1 MTRLRVFLFRLW
13 ALVRSRQMDRE
24 IDDEIASHLAEA
36 TEEYVQRGLSPEEAR
51 SAAQR
56 SFGGV
61 TQTKEVYRQVR
72 SFMWLED
79 VARDLRHALRTLR
92 KSPAFTTAAAATLAL
107 AIGAN
112 TAMVSVLNAVLLRP
126 LPYRSPEQLAMLW
139 TEDPTQNLREGRS
152 ALWDVEQ
159 WRSQSQSFAEMA
171 TFDAVSRTLT
181 GADGAEQ
188 IVGASISPNLL
199 SLLGINPVQ
208 GRSFSSEEAEQRQRL
223 VLISHRFWHARFAG
237 SHDALG
243 ASLVLDG
250 LPARIIGIL
259 PAGFQVARLD
269 ADVWEAH
276 TTRQSIRGGDMW
288 FVVGR
293 LQPAMTFEQAQAEM
307 SAIARRL
314 NDRLPATDRNRGIGV
329 VPLSLYM
336 VGPQS
341 RLALWLLGGAVFC
354 VFLIA
359 AANVTSLSLARSTA
373 RAREMAV
380 RAALGASAGRIVRQL
395 LTESVLLAAVS
406 GLIGI
411 VLAMVAMRLIRAFE
425 PGNLPR
431 LNEVSLDLRV
441 LGWAL
446 GISLV
451 AGILVGLA
459 PATVRRDLRPSGE
472 EGGRSVSGG
481 ASTRRIRRG
490 LVMAEFALAIVLLVG
505 AGLMLRS
512 WWNVKNI
519 DPGFRP
525 ERVLMIELS
534 TPTILQAATAREAIS
549 VSAQRI
555 NLYHGVLEQIQA
567 VPGVESAGIIGDLF
581 IGNTREQVLSVEG
594 DSGTVT
600 QRLAFTRDEVSADFF
615 KTVGTPLLSGRFF
628 SIGEGPEAPRVAIVN
643 DAMARRAWAGRD
655 PLGRRFKLGPP
666 DSDGPW
672 HTVVGVV
679 GNMRLQGQEREAL
692 AQIFVSLTQN
702 PPQSGDLLI
711 RTSSDNPQAMA
722 GALRAAVRRVEKHAP
737 IYGVTPLEER
747 LGTYLAQR
755 RFQTALLTGFSV
767 VALLMAAVGIYGLI
781 RYSIATRTQEIGLR
795 MAIGAQAGD
804 IFRMMISEG
813 LTLSLT
819 GVAIGLVGAWWL
831 GQVGSSLL
839 FGVTASDPLTFATVS
854 LLLTAVAIT
863 ACYFPARRAM
873 RVDPILAL
881 RVT

>member
-1 MTRLRVFLFRLW
+1 MT
-13 ALVRSRQMDRE
+13 
-24 IDDEIASHLAEA
+24 
-36 TEEYVQRGLSPEEAR
+36 

-61 TQTKEVYRQVR
+61 PQTKEVYRQVS

-79 VARDLRHALRTLR
+79 LARDVRHALRTLR

-112 TAMVSVLNAVLLRP
+112 TAMFSVLNAVLLRP

-159 WRSQSQSFAEMA
+159 WRSQSQSFADMA

-199 SLLGINPVQ
+199 SLLGVQPVQ
-208 GRSFSSEEAEQRQRL
+208 GRSFSTEEAEQRQRL
-223 VLISHRFWHARFAG
+223 VLISHRFWQARFGG

-243 ASLVLDG
+243 ATIVLDG
-250 LPARIIGIL
+250 LPSQIIGIL
-259 PAGFQVARLD
+259 PAGFQIARLD
-269 ADVWEAH
+269 ADVWEPH
-276 TTRQSIRGGDMW
+276 TTRQSVRGGETW

-293 LQPAMTFEQAQAEM
+293 LRPTVTFEQAQAEM

-314 NDRLPATDRNRGIGV
+314 NDQLPAAERNRGISV

-341 RLALWLLGGAVFC
+341 RLALWMLGGAVFC

-359 AANVTSLSLARSTA
+359 AANVTSLSLARSVA

-406 GLIGI
+406 GLIGTL
-411 VLAMVAMRLIRAFE
+411 LALVGIRLIRAFG

-446 GISLV
+446 GISLL

-459 PATVRRDLRPSGE
+459 PAMTALRRDLRPSGE

-481 ASTRRIRRG
+481 AATRRIRRA
-490 LVMAEFALAIVLLVG
+490 LVVAEFALAIVLLVG
-505 AGLMLRS
+505 AGLLVRS
-512 WWNVKNI
+512 WWYVTSI

-525 ERVLMIELS
+525 ERVLMMELS
-534 TPTILQAATAREAIS
+534 TPTTLHAATAREAIS
-549 VSAQRI
+549 ASARRI
-555 NLYHGVLEQIQA
+555 DLYHRVLEQIQA

-581 IGNTREQVLSVEG
+581 IGNPREQVLTVER
-594 DSGTVT
+594 DDGTVSE
-600 QRLAFTRDEVSADFF
+600 RLRFARDEVSADFF
-615 KTVGTPLLSGRFF
+615 RTLGTPLLRGRFF
-628 SIGEGPEAPRVAIVN
+628 SIGDGPDAPPVAIIN
-643 DAMARRAWAGRD
+643 DAMARRSWPGRD
-655 PLGRRFKLGPP
+655 PVGRRFKLGPR
-666 DSDGPW
+666 DSDRPW
-672 HTVVGVV
+672 YTVVGVV
-679 GNMRLQGQEREAL
+679 ADMRRQGLEREPVPQMFESL
-692 AQIFVSLTQN
+692 AQN
-702 PPQSGDLLI
+702 PPQSADLFI
-711 RTSSDNPQAMA
+711 RTSSDDPLAMA

-737 IYGVTPLEER
+737 IYGVAPLERAARKLPRAASLSDLAPDR
-747 LGTYLAQR
+747 LLR
-755 RFQTALLTGFSV
+755 RGAADGRCRDLRAHPVLRRDAHTGNRP
-767 VALLMAAVGIYGLI
+767 AHGH
-781 RYSIATRTQEIGLR
+781 RRTG
-795 MAIGAQAGD
+795 
-804 IFRMMISEG
+804 
-813 LTLSLT
+813 
-819 GVAIGLVGAWWL
+819 
-831 GQVGSSLL
+831 
-839 FGVTASDPLTFATVS
+839 
-854 LLLTAVAIT
+854 
-863 ACYFPARRAM
+863 RRHLPDDD
-873 RVDPILAL
+873 R
-881 RVT
+881 